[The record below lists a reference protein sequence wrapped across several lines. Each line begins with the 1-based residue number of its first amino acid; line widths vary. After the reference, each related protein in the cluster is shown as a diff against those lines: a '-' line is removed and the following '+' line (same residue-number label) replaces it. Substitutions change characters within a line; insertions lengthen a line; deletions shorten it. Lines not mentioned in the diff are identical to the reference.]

1 MENGTPGAQRG
12 IFITLEGVDG
22 SGKSTKAR
30 FLAADLE
37 ARGREVVC
45 LREPGGTKISEA
57 IRALLLDPANDEMAN
72 EAELLLYEASRA
84 QLVRQ
89 VIEPALARGAVVI
102 CDRFY
107 DSTFAYQASARGIDE
122 AIVRRANEL
131 GSCGLVP
138 DRTIVFDL
146 DASEAYERATR
157 HGVDRLE
164 QEGVSFQELVR
175 RGYLRLA
182 QEEPERIRVVDGIG
196 DKPEVYGRMLA
207 ALVDVLPEAA
217 EIEPHA

>member
-1 MENGTPGAQRG
+1 MTNTTTDARRG

-37 ARGREVVC
+37 AMGMEVVL
-45 LREPGGTKISEA
+45 LREPGGTRISEA
-57 IRALLLDPANDEMAN
+57 IRAILLDPANDEMAV

-89 VIEPALARGAVVI
+89 VIEPALERGAVVI

-107 DSTFAYQASARGIDE
+107 DSTYAYQASARGLDE
-122 AIVRRANEL
+122 GIVRCANDL

-138 DRTIVFDL
+138 DRTIVFDM

-164 QEGVSFQELVR
+164 QEGVDFEELVR

-182 QEEPERIRVVDGIG
+182 EEEPERVRVVNGSG
-196 DKPEVYGRMLA
+196 EKAEVYGRMLA
-207 ALVDVLPEAA
+207 VLADVLPEAA
-217 EIEPHA
+217 KIEPHA

>member
-57 IRALLLDPANDEMAN
+57 IRSILLDPANDEMAN

>member
-57 IRALLLDPANDEMAN
+57 IRSILLDPANDEMTN